1 MSLSLCHTHLMLYYF
16 LLIHNSLK
24 LEMTCRCQTSE
35 RSFLHLKKD
44 ETAVSN
50 SMKIKIFDICHLEHT
65 FASIRNSIEILTPLN
80 VFMRNE
86 SIAMNDQLLGLN
98 FVFFRIVFTF
108 ILTFS
113 IFRQTQSR
121 LKFWNCL
128 DLFHALVD
136 YSGPKSWIT
145 SNFFPRCRVVQITGE
160 TITLELSLH
169 FHKM

>member
-86 SIAMNDQLLGLN
+86 SIAMKDQLLGLN
-98 FVFFRIVFTF
+98 FVFFGLFSLSFWLFPFFAKPKAGWNFEIVWTF
-108 ILTFS
+108 FMRS
-113 IFRQTQSR
+113 
-121 LKFWNCL
+121 
-128 DLFHALVD
+128 
-136 YSGPKSWIT
+136 
-145 SNFFPRCRVVQITGE
+145 
-160 TITLELSLH
+160 
-169 FHKM
+169 

>member
-1 MSLSLCHTHLMLYYF
+1 MPMSDIRTIIPTFEKRRNCCFKFNENKNIWYLSFGTYIRHHPQFNRDTYA
-16 LLIHNSLK
+16 S
-24 LEMTCRCQTSE
+24 RCFYEKWKHCNE
-35 RSFLHLKKD
+35 RS
-44 ETAVSN
+44 
-50 SMKIKIFDICHLEHT
+50 
-65 FASIRNSIEILTPLN
+65 
-80 VFMRNE
+80 
-86 SIAMNDQLLGLN
+86 IAWSE
-98 FVFFRIVFTF
+98 FCFFRIVFTF

-145 SNFFPRCRVVQITGE
+145 STFFPRCRVVQITGE
-160 TITLELSLH
+160 TITLELSFH